1 MPMWPL
7 IPVVILLGTMLSSC
21 GSENGKEDLVGWSN
35 IQMTYLSFFLE
46 KSALTVFD

>member
-21 GSENGKEDLVGWSN
+21 GSENDKEDLVGGSN